1 MDSALPPTDGSSID
15 IPELPTLEEGLTL
28 VQCEDDPR
36 LVLQTLAVDKLL
48 LEGGDAIWL
57 GTGHYATTETLV
69 EVAPDRRILDRV
81 QVARAFQAYEHTTL
95 VRRLEEIVDNS
106 TAVIIVPDIDACY
119 RNSDVQGADGQ
130 EMLVRSL
137 APLARI
143 AREHEIPVLCT
154 RTRDDD
160 FSEPV
165 EAAASSTLVSEE
177 TPMGPRF
184 VGEEFETLVYPL
196 GDGWV
201 QTTLAFWRRI
211 LEARKPIHSA
221 ATWNTE
227 VYASGAN

>member
-1 MDSALPPTDGSSID
+1 MDALPPTDGSSIS
-15 IPELPTLEEGLTL
+15 IPELPTLDGGLTL
-28 VQCEDDPR
+28 VQCEGDPR

-57 GTGHYATTETLV
+57 GTGHYATIETLTD
-69 EVAPDRRILDRV
+69 VAPDRRILDRV

-95 VRRLEEIVDNS
+95 VRRLEQVVDDS
-106 TAVIIVPDIDACY
+106 TAVIVVPDIDACY

-130 EMLVRSL
+130 DMLVRSL

-143 AREHEIPVLCT
+143 AREYEIPVLCT
-154 RTRDDD
+154 RTRDDE

-165 EAAASSTLVSEE
+165 EAATSSTLVTEE

-196 GDGWV
+196 EDGWV
-201 QTTLAFWRRI
+201 QTTLAFWRRV
-211 LEARKPIHSA
+211 LEARKPIHESA
-221 ATWNTE
+221 AWSTE
-227 VYASGAN
+227 VYACG